1 MSGGRGHLVSDEG
14 SGCWMGLQAIRAAV
28 RAHDGRA
35 PHTPLLEGVLT
46 ALSINDIDDVLG
58 RLYVVG
64 ISRAELA
71 ALAPMVVREAM
82 AGDPAA
88 LGIVQKGAE
97 DVAELVEAV
106 ARKLAMDTPEVCIV
120 GGLLNTGPLILDT
133 YRAAILRSVPPADV
147 KTAEQ
152 PPVMGAAIL
161 ARQLAETTS

>member
-1 MSGGRGHLVSDEG
+1 
-14 SGCWMGLQAIRAAV
+14 MGLQAIRAAV
-28 RAHDGRA
+28 RTHDGRA
-35 PHTPLLEGVLT
+35 PHTPLLEGVLA
-46 ALSINDIDDVLG
+46 ALGIQEIDDVLG

-71 ALAPMVVREAM
+71 AMAPMVVREAM
-82 AGDPAA
+82 AGDAAA
-88 LGIVQKGAE
+88 LGIVHKGAE

-106 ARKLAMDTPEVCIV
+106 ARKLEMGSVPEVCIV

-133 YRAAILRSVPPADV
+133 YTAAILRRVSGADV

-161 ARQLAETTS
+161 ALEMTK